1 VNRRRSRSAREC
13 VGSGTSGGENRARA
27 TAGRSSMGSGLC
39 FGDEGKGELGGVWR
53 LREGRE
59 RGVCVEVLG
68 WKGAARR
75 KGCGG
80 GGADC
85 GRDAERASGRT
96 IRVWTASTARAKNYP
111 LAL

>member
-1 VNRRRSRSAREC
+1 
-13 VGSGTSGGENRARA
+13 
-27 TAGRSSMGSGLC
+27 M
-39 FGDEGKGELGGVWR
+39 WR

-59 RGVCVEVLG
+59 RGVCAEVSG

-85 GRDAERASGRT
+85 RRDAERASGRT